1 MEPYD
6 GTEADALDESGYEVE
21 VESPHQN
28 RYAFWSNH
36 PRQRPRSTPVHV
48 VGPTVRTKDIEY
60 RYDEARAA
68 SVGATV
74 TCPVCGTSFVK
85 TTYHKVFC
93 SNQKTV
99 KRGSCKDKYN
109 NMVTGR

>member
-6 GTEADALDESGYEVE
+6 GTEADALDDSGYEVE
-21 VESPHQN
+21 IESPHQN
-28 RYAFWSNH
+28 RYAFWSNG
-36 PRQRPRSTPVHV
+36 PRRREVPV
-48 VGPTVRTKDIEY
+48 VGPTVRSKDIEY
-60 RYDEARAA
+60 RYDAARAA

-74 TCPVCGTSFVK
+74 QCPVCGTAFVK

>member
-1 MEPYD
+1 MEEWD
-6 GTEADALDESGYEVE
+6 GTEAEALEDSGYEVE
-21 VESPHQN
+21 IESPYQN
-28 RYAFWSNH
+28 RYAFWSNQ
-36 PRQRPRSTPVHV
+36 PRQRLTKTVQV

-68 SVGATV
+68 LVGTTV
-74 TCPVCGTSFVK
+74 KCPVCGTAFVK

-109 NMVTGR
+109 NMVAGR